1 MKLLLVQLE
10 DYMLPC
16 INKTMFGMDCMGCG
30 MQRSIALLL
39 RGEFIAAFYMYP
51 AIYSLLALI
60 AVITVNIFIKIK
72 NFNRIITILALVTV
86 GTIITNFII
95 KLLIN

>member
-1 MKLLLVQLE
+1 
-10 DYMLPC
+10 
-16 INKTMFGMDCMGCG
+16 MDCMGCG